1 MVGPEDDIMK
11 LDKDS
16 LRKDFSKDYKSYY
29 STELFEREGF
39 IRKKCKACGKN
50 FWTLDADRELC
61 GDSEHEPYSFFT
73 GKTSDINYADF
84 WKKFA
89 KFFKE
94 NGHSEIEKYPVVSRW
109 RQDLYFTIA
118 SIQDFQRIENGR
130 ISFEYSEN
138 PLIVPQMC
146 MRFND
151 IQNVGV
157 TGRHLTAFMMA
168 GQHAFNYPKEGYWRD
183 RTMELNFKFLTEILG
198 VKKKSLTY
206 TEDVWAMGDFSEFGP
221 CIEAFS
227 NGLELVNNVFTQFE
241 SSNGKVSELK
251 GRVVDVGW
259 GFERLIW
266 FKSGKQTLYD
276 SVFKEQLE
284 YIHRNMGIKPDH
296 AKYGSVASIAGYID
310 IDASKA
316 GENYEQ
322 EIMRRSGISKDDY
335 HSTIKP
341 MQSAYAVAD
350 HMRTLLFGI
359 TDGALP
365 SNVGGGYNLRV
376 ILRRVFDIVN
386 EYGMDIDLMKL
397 IESHA
402 RELKPVYPDID
413 TAIDEIGTIID
424 VEMKRYNSTKSSA
437 NAIID
442 SIIRKKEKLTAE
454 KLRTLYESN
463 GIAPEYIAKE
473 LGKKGIDV
481 EVPENFYTSIVKSD
495 FVEGRKEKRS
505 KIDID
510 VGGISKTKKLFYDFV
525 EEAKAKVLKVENN
538 MVILD
543 STPFYA
549 ESGGQE
555 ADHGTINGI
564 RVEDVQSVNGVI
576 VHMMQSKPDFKVG
589 QTVEC
594 RVDSERR
601 ARLMAHHTATHLISA
616 AARQVLGKHA
626 WQEGAKK
633 SAEKAHIDVA
643 HYEKLTEAQ
652 VKEIESTANKYIL
665 NGIKVEVEEM
675 GRSEAESRFGFSIY
689 QGHGVPAA
697 TMRIVQIHDLSG
709 RLIDAEACGGLHLM
723 NREGMI
729 GIIRIIGSYRIHDGI
744 DRLEFVAGPAALDY
758 INSMDRTLKS
768 IAASANIDLDK
779 LEAGVG
785 QKLGELRE
793 YAKEYSKLSDE
804 LSGYVAKE
812 IAENAKGSS
821 LVRRLDYDRKMLRS
835 IASKAVLI
843 DTKAIV
849 ILYNSAGEAV
859 CAAGEHSGMS
869 AVQFITENSK
879 KLIGNS
885 FKGGGSERIAEGK
898 LTK

>member
-1 MVGPEDDIMK
+1 MK

-39 IRKKCKACGKN
+39 IRKKCKVCGKN
-50 FWTLDADRELC
+50 FWTLDPERELC

-73 GKTSDINYADF
+73 EKTVDIDYSNF
-84 WKKFA
+84 WRKFA
-89 KFFKE
+89 KFFID
-94 NGHSEIEKYPVVSRW
+94 NGHKEIEKYPVVSRW

-130 ISFEYSEN
+130 ISFEYSDN

-183 RTMELNFKFLTEILG
+183 RTIELNFKFLTEVLG
-198 VKKKSLTY
+198 VKRKNLTY

-251 GRVVDVGW
+251 GKVIDVGW

-284 YIHRNMGIKPDH
+284 YIHKNMGIKPDH
-296 AKYGSVASIAGYID
+296 AKYRSVASIAGYID

-322 EIMRRSGISKDDY
+322 EIMRRSGISMEDY
-335 HSTIKP
+335 YSTIKP

-376 ILRRVFDIVN
+376 ILRRVFDIVD
-386 EYGMDIDLMKL
+386 EYGIDIDLMKL
-397 IESHA
+397 VESHA
-402 RELKPVYPDID
+402 RELKPIYHDID
-413 TAIDEIGTIID
+413 SAIDEIGTVIE
-424 VEMKRYNSTKSSA
+424 VERKRYNNTKSAA
-437 NAIID
+437 NTIID
-442 SIIRKKEKLTAE
+442 SIIRRKEQLSAE
-454 KLRTLYESN
+454 RLKILYESN

-481 EVPENFYTSIVKSD
+481 EVPENFYSSIVKSD
-495 FVEGRKEKRS
+495 FVEARKEKHS
-505 KIDID
+505 KISID
-510 VGGISKTKKLFYDFV
+510 VSGISKTDKLFYDFAS
-525 EEAKAKVLKVENN
+525 ESKSKVLKVEGN

-543 STPFYA
+543 RTPFYA

-564 RVEDVQSVNGVI
+564 KVEDVQIVEGVI
-576 VHMMQSKPDFKVG
+576 VHILQSKPDFKVG
-589 QTVEC
+589 QEVGC
-594 RVDSERR
+594 IVDQDRR

-633 SAEKAHIDVA
+633 SAEKAHIDIA

-652 VKEIESTANKYIL
+652 VKKIEATANMYIL
-665 NGIKVEVEEM
+665 NGIRVTMEEM
-675 GRSEAESRFGFSIY
+675 IRSEAESEFGFSIY

-697 TMRIVQIHDLSG
+697 KMRIVQIRDLSG
-709 RLIDAEACGGLHLM
+709 KLIDAEACGGLHLM

-744 DRLEFVAGPAALDY
+744 DRIEFVAGPAALDY
-758 INSMDRTLKS
+758 INSMERTLKS

-779 LEAGVG
+779 LESGVS
-785 QKLGELRE
+785 QKLAELKD

-812 IAENAKGSS
+812 LAESAKGSGFA
-821 LVRRLDYDRKMLRS
+821 RRLDYDRKMLRS
-835 IASKAVLI
+835 IATKAVLI
-843 DTKAIV
+843 DPKATI
-849 ILYNSAGEAV
+849 ILYNSSGDAV
-859 CAAGEHSGMS
+859 CASGEKSGRS
-869 AVQFITENSK
+869 AVQFISENSE
-879 KLIGNS
+879 KLTRNS

-898 LTK
+898 LTKY